1 MSSGTDRRTHPSTL
15 MVMATSAR
23 PDRNRRPW
31 RSTGSMI
38 VAGLL
43 ALAMIASLLLI
54 FSESVQ
60 LLRVAVVVALWAATV
75 GAIAMNKYRR
85 ESALDRAKADDLKTV
100 YELQLQREIAA
111 RREYELTVEEK
122 VRSDLKLDAG
132 EMAALRTELATLRR
146 TLEMLFDG
154 RLPDD
159 VVALEGQAE
168 KLRELSEAARVS
180 APRPSGPAFA
190 SPDDE
195 PVTAETE
202 SVEAAMRAAKA
213 SEKTPTKGDGAEPQT
228 EKQAK
233 VEAASGKTATGKTAT
248 GKTATGKGT
257 SEKAATGKVTAGK
270 ATAGPDVED
279 AEIEDAEVEEPKTEK
294 PETEKPKTPDPKTG
308 ATKAAGAEK
317 TADGKPEPQKP
328 GKHESGSDP
337 DPQTGADEAGAAS
350 QGDDPAEGAN
360 TTEKAAGAAET
371 AEGDDE
377 DDDESS
383 GRRSRRRRANGEGR
397 TVAEILASL
406 SAER

>member
-1 MSSGTDRRTHPSTL
+1 
-15 MVMATSAR
+15 
-23 PDRNRRPW
+23 
-31 RSTGSMI
+31 MI

-111 RREYELTVEEK
+111 RREYELSVEEK
-122 VRSDLKLDAG
+122 VRADLKLDAG

-213 SEKTPTKGDGAEPQT
+213 SEKTPGKGVVEEPRP

-233 VEAASGKTATGKTAT
+233 DKTAT
-248 GKTATGKGT
+248 GKTATGKGMA
-257 SEKAATGKVTAGK
+257 EKSTAGK
-270 ATAGPDVED
+270 ATAASATAGPDVED
-279 AEIEDAEVEEPKTEK
+279 AEIEDAEVENTKAVDPKAVD
-294 PETEKPKTPDPKTG
+294 PKAGDTKTGDPKTG

-317 TADGKPEPQKP
+317 TADGKSEPQKL

-337 DPQTGADEAGAAS
+337 DPQTDADEAGAES
-350 QGDDPAEGAN
+350 QGEDPAGGAN
-360 TTEKAAGAAET
+360 TAQKVAGSVETTEEN
-371 AEGDDE
+371 DE

-383 GRRSRRRRANGEGR
+383 GRRSRRRRAEGEGR

>member
-1 MSSGTDRRTHPSTL
+1 
-15 MVMATSAR
+15 
-23 PDRNRRPW
+23 
-31 RSTGSMI
+31 MI

-122 VRSDLKLDAG
+122 VRADLKLDAG

-233 VEAASGKTATGKTAT
+233 AEAATGKTATGKTATGKTAT

-279 AEIEDAEVEEPKTEK
+279 AEIEDAEVEDQKVGDTKTGDPKTE
-294 PETEKPKTPDPKTG
+294 DPKTG
-308 ATKAAGAEK
+308 DAKVASAEK
-317 TADGKPEPQKP
+317 AADGKPEPQKP

-337 DPQTGADEAGAAS
+337 DPQTDADGAGAKTK
-350 QGDDPAEGAN
+350 GDDPAEGKDTAA
-360 TTEKAAGAAET
+360 KADGAAET
-371 AEGDDE
+371 TQEDDE
-377 DDDESS
+377 DDHESS
-383 GRRSRRRRANGEGR
+383 GRRSRRRRADGEGR

>member
-1 MSSGTDRRTHPSTL
+1 
-15 MVMATSAR
+15 MATSAR

-213 SEKTPTKGDGAEPQT
+213 SEKTPTKGDGAEQRT

-233 VEAASGKTATGKTAT
+233 VEAATGKTATGKTAT

-383 GRRSRRRRANGEGR
+383 GRRSRRRRADGEGR

>member
-1 MSSGTDRRTHPSTL
+1 
-15 MVMATSAR
+15 
-23 PDRNRRPW
+23 
-31 RSTGSMI
+31 MI

-111 RREYELTVEEK
+111 RREYELSVEEK
-122 VRSDLKLDAG
+122 VRADLKLDAG

-202 SVEAAMRAAKA
+202 SVEAAMRAAKE
-213 SEKTPTKGDGAEPQT
+213 SEKAPGKGGIEEPRP

-233 VEAASGKTATGKTAT
+233 DKAAT

-257 SEKAATGKVTAGK
+257 AEKSTAGK
-270 ATAGPDVED
+270 ATAASATAGPDVQD
-279 AEIEDAEVEEPKTEK
+279 AEIEDAEVE
-294 PETEKPKTPDPKTG
+294 DPKTG
-308 ATKAAGAEK
+308 NANTGDTKTGDTKTGDAKVASAEK
-317 TADGKPEPQKP
+317 TAGGKSEPQKP
-328 GKHESGSDP
+328 GNHESDSDP
-337 DPQTGADEAGAAS
+337 VPQTDADEAGAKTK
-350 QGDDPAEGAN
+350 GDDPAEGKN
-360 TTEKAAGAAET
+360 TAAKADGAAET
-371 AEGDDE
+371 TEENDE

-383 GRRSRRRRANGEGR
+383 GRRSRRRRADGEGR

>member
-1 MSSGTDRRTHPSTL
+1 
-15 MVMATSAR
+15 
-23 PDRNRRPW
+23 
-31 RSTGSMI
+31 MI

-248 GKTATGKGT
+248 GKTATGKTATGKTATGKGT

-383 GRRSRRRRANGEGR
+383 GRRSRRRRADGEGR

>member
-1 MSSGTDRRTHPSTL
+1 
-15 MVMATSAR
+15 MATSAR

-111 RREYELTVEEK
+111 RREYELSVEEK
-122 VRSDLKLDAG
+122 VRADLKLDAG

-159 VVALEGQAE
+159 AVALEGQAE

-202 SVEAAMRAAKA
+202 SVEAAMRAAKE
-213 SEKTPTKGDGAEPQT
+213 SEKTPGKGGIEEPRP

-233 VEAASGKTATGKTAT
+233 DKAATGKPATGKTVT

-257 SEKAATGKVTAGK
+257 AEKSTAGK
-270 ATAGPDVED
+270 ATAASATAGPDVED
-279 AEIEDAEVEEPKTEK
+279 AEIEDAEVE
-294 PETEKPKTPDPKTG
+294 DPKTG
-308 ATKAAGAEK
+308 NAKTGDAKTGDAKVASAEK
-317 TADGKPEPQKP
+317 TAGGKSEPQKP
-328 GKHESGSDP
+328 GNHESDSDP
-337 DPQTGADEAGAAS
+337 VPQTDADEAGAKTK
-350 QGDDPAEGAN
+350 GDDPAEGKN
-360 TTEKAAGAAET
+360 TAAKADGAAET
-371 AEGDDE
+371 TEENDE

-383 GRRSRRRRANGEGR
+383 GRRSRRRRADGEGR

>member
-1 MSSGTDRRTHPSTL
+1 
-15 MVMATSAR
+15 
-23 PDRNRRPW
+23 
-31 RSTGSMI
+31 MI

-111 RREYELTVEEK
+111 RREYELSVEEK
-122 VRSDLKLDAG
+122 VRADLKLDAG

-213 SEKTPTKGDGAEPQT
+213 SEKTPGKGGVEEPRP

-233 VEAASGKTATGKTAT
+233 DKAAT
-248 GKTATGKGT
+248 GKTATGKGMA
-257 SEKAATGKVTAGK
+257 EKSTAGK
-270 ATAGPDVED
+270 ATAASATAGPDVED
-279 AEIEDAEVEEPKTEK
+279 AEIEDAEVENPKAGDT
-294 PETEKPKTPDPKTG
+294 KTGDPKTG

-317 TADGKPEPQKP
+317 TADGKSEPQKL

-337 DPQTGADEAGAAS
+337 DPQTDADEAGAES
-350 QGDDPAEGAN
+350 QGEDPAGGAN
-360 TTEKAAGAAET
+360 TAQKVAGSVETTEEN
-371 AEGDDE
+371 DE

-383 GRRSRRRRANGEGR
+383 GRRSRRRRAEGEGR

>member
-1 MSSGTDRRTHPSTL
+1 
-15 MVMATSAR
+15 
-23 PDRNRRPW
+23 
-31 RSTGSMI
+31 MI

-111 RREYELTVEEK
+111 RREYELSVEEK
-122 VRSDLKLDAG
+122 VRADLKLDAG

-202 SVEAAMRAAKA
+202 SVEAAMRAAK
-213 SEKTPTKGDGAEPQT
+213 TPGKGGVEEPRP

-233 VEAASGKTATGKTAT
+233 DKAATGKTA
-248 GKTATGKGT
+248 AGKGT
-257 SEKAATGKVTAGK
+257 AEKSTAGK
-270 ATAGPDVED
+270 ATAASAIAGPDVED
-279 AEIEDAEVEEPKTEK
+279 AEIEDAEVEDPKAVDPKAGDTKTGGPKTE
-294 PETEKPKTPDPKTG
+294 DPKTG
-308 ATKAAGAEK
+308 DAKVASAEK

-328 GKHESGSDP
+328 GKHESDSDP
-337 DPQTGADEAGAAS
+337 DPQTDADEAGAKTK
-350 QGDDPAEGAN
+350 GNDPAEGKN
-360 TTEKAAGAAET
+360 TAAKADGAAET
-371 AEGDDE
+371 TEEDDE
-377 DDDESS
+377 ESS
-383 GRRSRRRRANGEGR
+383 GRRSRRRRADGEGR

>member
-1 MSSGTDRRTHPSTL
+1 
-15 MVMATSAR
+15 MATSAR

-111 RREYELTVEEK
+111 RREYELSVEEK
-122 VRSDLKLDAG
+122 VRADLKLDAG

-213 SEKTPTKGDGAEPQT
+213 SEKTPGKGDVEEPRT

-233 VEAASGKTATGKTAT
+233 AEAVTGKTAT

-257 SEKAATGKVTAGK
+257 VEKAATEKVTAGK

-279 AEIEDAEVEEPKTEK
+279 AEIEDAEVEDPKAVD
-294 PETEKPKTPDPKTG
+294 PKAGDTKTGDPKTG
-308 ATKAAGAEK
+308 ATKTGDPKTGDAKVASAEK

-337 DPQTGADEAGAAS
+337 DPQTDADEAGAKS
-350 QGDDPAEGAN
+350 KGDDPAEGKDTAA
-360 TTEKAAGAAET
+360 KADAAAET
-371 AEGDDE
+371 TEEDDE

>member
-1 MSSGTDRRTHPSTL
+1 
-15 MVMATSAR
+15 
-23 PDRNRRPW
+23 
-31 RSTGSMI
+31 MI

-60 LLRVAVVVALWAATV
+60 LLRVGVVVALWAATV

-122 VRSDLKLDAG
+122 VRADLKLDAG

-168 KLRELSEAARVS
+168 KLRGLSEAARVS

-202 SVEAAMRAAKA
+202 SVEAAMRAAEA
-213 SEKTPTKGDGAEPQT
+213 SEKTSAKGDVEEPRA

-233 VEAASGKTATGKTAT
+233 VDSATGK
-248 GKTATGKGT
+248 
-257 SEKAATGKVTAGK
+257 SATGKVTVEKATAGK
-270 ATAGPDVED
+270 AAAGPDVED
-279 AEIEDAEVEEPKTEK
+279 AEIEDAEVEDQKVGDTKTGDPKTE
-294 PETEKPKTPDPKTG
+294 DPKTG
-308 ATKAAGAEK
+308 DAKVASAEK
-317 TADGKPEPQKP
+317 AADGKPEPQKP

-337 DPQTGADEAGAAS
+337 DPQTDADGAGAKTK
-350 QGDDPAEGAN
+350 GDDPAEGKDTAA
-360 TTEKAAGAAET
+360 KADGAAET
-371 AEGDDE
+371 TQEDDE
-377 DDDESS
+377 DDHESS
-383 GRRSRRRRANGEGR
+383 GRRSRRRRADGEGR

>member
-1 MSSGTDRRTHPSTL
+1 
-15 MVMATSAR
+15 MATSAR

-60 LLRVAVVVALWAATV
+60 LLRVGVVVALWAATV

-122 VRSDLKLDAG
+122 VRADLKLDAG

-168 KLRELSEAARVS
+168 KLRGLSEAARVS

-202 SVEAAMRAAKA
+202 SVEAAMRAAEA
-213 SEKTPTKGDGAEPQT
+213 SEKTSAKGDVEEPRA

-233 VEAASGKTATGKTAT
+233 VDSATGK
-248 GKTATGKGT
+248 
-257 SEKAATGKVTAGK
+257 SATGKVTVEKATAGK
-270 ATAGPDVED
+270 AAAGPDVED
-279 AEIEDAEVEEPKTEK
+279 AEIEDAEVEDQKVGDTKTGDPKTE
-294 PETEKPKTPDPKTG
+294 DPKTG
-308 ATKAAGAEK
+308 DAKVASAEK
-317 TADGKPEPQKP
+317 AADGKPEPQKP

-337 DPQTGADEAGAAS
+337 DPQTDADGAGAKTK
-350 QGDDPAEGAN
+350 GDDPAEGKDTAA
-360 TTEKAAGAAET
+360 KADGAAET
-371 AEGDDE
+371 TQEDDE
-377 DDDESS
+377 DDHESS
-383 GRRSRRRRANGEGR
+383 GRRSRRRRADGEGR

>member
-1 MSSGTDRRTHPSTL
+1 
-15 MVMATSAR
+15 
-23 PDRNRRPW
+23 
-31 RSTGSMI
+31 MI

-111 RREYELTVEEK
+111 RREYELSVEEK
-122 VRSDLKLDAG
+122 VRADLKLDAG

-213 SEKTPTKGDGAEPQT
+213 SEKTPGKGGVEEPRP

-233 VEAASGKTATGKTAT
+233 DKAATGKTAT

-257 SEKAATGKVTAGK
+257 AEKATAGK
-270 ATAGPDVED
+270 ATAASATAGPDVED
-279 AEIEDAEVEEPKTEK
+279 AEIEDADVE
-294 PETEKPKTPDPKTG
+294 DPKTG
-308 ATKAAGAEK
+308 DAKVASAEK

-337 DPQTGADEAGAAS
+337 DPQTDADEAVAKTK
-350 QGDDPAEGAN
+350 GDDPAEGKN
-360 TTEKAAGAAET
+360 TAAKADGAAET
-371 AEGDDE
+371 TEENDE
-377 DDDESS
+377 DDEESS
-383 GRRSRRRRANGEGR
+383 GRRSRRRRADGEGR

>member
-1 MSSGTDRRTHPSTL
+1 
-15 MVMATSAR
+15 
-23 PDRNRRPW
+23 
-31 RSTGSMI
+31 MI

-122 VRSDLKLDAG
+122 VRADLKLDAG

-168 KLRELSEAARVS
+168 KLRGLSEAARVS

-202 SVEAAMRAAKA
+202 SVEAAMRAAEA
-213 SEKTPTKGDGAEPQT
+213 SEKTSAKGDVEEPRA

-233 VEAASGKTATGKTAT
+233 TEAATGK
-248 GKTATGKGT
+248 
-257 SEKAATGKVTAGK
+257 SATGKVTAEKATAGK
-270 ATAGPDVED
+270 ATAEPDVED
-279 AEIEDAEVEEPKTEK
+279 AEIEDAEVEGTKA
-294 PETEKPKTPDPKTG
+294 EKPKTADLKTGDPKAG
-308 ATKAAGAEK
+308 DPKVAGAEK
-317 TADGKPEPQKP
+317 TAEGKPESQKP

-337 DPQTGADEAGAAS
+337 DPQTGADETGAES
-350 QGDDPAEGAN
+350 GGNDPSDGENGG
-360 TTEKAAGAAET
+360 EKTAGAAET
-371 AEGDDE
+371 VAEDDE
-377 DDDESS
+377 DDEESS
-383 GRRSRRRRANGEGR
+383 GRRSRRRRADGEGR

>member
-1 MSSGTDRRTHPSTL
+1 
-15 MVMATSAR
+15 MATSAR

-122 VRSDLKLDAG
+122 VRADLKLDAG

-168 KLRELSEAARVS
+168 KLRGLSEAARVS

-202 SVEAAMRAAKA
+202 SVEAAMRAAEA
-213 SEKTPTKGDGAEPQT
+213 SEKTSAKGDVEEPRA

-233 VEAASGKTATGKTAT
+233 VDSATGK
-248 GKTATGKGT
+248 
-257 SEKAATGKVTAGK
+257 SATGKVTVEKATAGK
-270 ATAGPDVED
+270 AAAGPDVED
-279 AEIEDAEVEEPKTEK
+279 AEIEDAEVEDQKVGDTKTGDPKTE
-294 PETEKPKTPDPKTG
+294 DPKTG
-308 ATKAAGAEK
+308 DSKTGDPKTGDAKVASAEK
-317 TADGKPEPQKP
+317 AADGKPEPQKP
-328 GKHESGSDP
+328 GKHEPGSDP
-337 DPQTGADEAGAAS
+337 DPQTDADGAGAKTK
-350 QGDDPAEGAN
+350 GDDPAEGKDTAA
-360 TTEKAAGAAET
+360 KADGAAET
-371 AEGDDE
+371 TQEDDE
-377 DDDESS
+377 DDHESS
-383 GRRSRRRRANGEGR
+383 GRRSRRRRGDGEGR

>member
-1 MSSGTDRRTHPSTL
+1 
-15 MVMATSAR
+15 
-23 PDRNRRPW
+23 
-31 RSTGSMI
+31 MI

-213 SEKTPTKGDGAEPQT
+213 SEKTPTKGDGAEQRT

-233 VEAASGKTATGKTAT
+233 VEAATGKTATGKTAT

-383 GRRSRRRRANGEGR
+383 GRRSRRRRADGEGR

>member
-1 MSSGTDRRTHPSTL
+1 
-15 MVMATSAR
+15 MATSAR

-122 VRSDLKLDAG
+122 VRADLKLDAG

-168 KLRELSEAARVS
+168 KLRGLSEAARVS

-202 SVEAAMRAAKA
+202 SVEAAMRAAEA
-213 SEKTPTKGDGAEPQT
+213 SEKTSAKGDVEEPRA

-233 VEAASGKTATGKTAT
+233 VDSATGK
-248 GKTATGKGT
+248 
-257 SEKAATGKVTAGK
+257 SATGKVTVEKATAGK
-270 ATAGPDVED
+270 AAVGPDVED
-279 AEIEDAEVEEPKTEK
+279 AEIEDAEVEDQKVGHTKTGDPKTE
-294 PETEKPKTPDPKTG
+294 DPKTG
-308 ATKAAGAEK
+308 DAKVASAEK
-317 TADGKPEPQKP
+317 AADGKPEPQKP

-337 DPQTGADEAGAAS
+337 DPQTDADGAGAKTK
-350 QGDDPAEGAN
+350 GDDPAEGKDTAA
-360 TTEKAAGAAET
+360 KAAGAAET
-371 AEGDDE
+371 TQEDDE
-377 DDDESS
+377 DDHESS
-383 GRRSRRRRANGEGR
+383 GRRSRRRRADGEGR

>member
-1 MSSGTDRRTHPSTL
+1 
-15 MVMATSAR
+15 
-23 PDRNRRPW
+23 
-31 RSTGSMI
+31 MI

-43 ALAMIASLLLI
+43 ALAMIASLLLV

-60 LLRVAVVVALWAATV
+60 LLRVAVVVALWAATI

-122 VRSDLKLDAG
+122 VRADLKLDAG
-132 EMAALRTELATLRR
+132 EVAALRTELATLRR

-202 SVEAAMRAAKA
+202 SVEAGLRDAVKTSGKAPEKGDADEPAAGKQDDGSVSEKSA
-213 SEKTPTKGDGAEPQT
+213 SEKAGTEEQREQQRPAGRRKDTTAQKSTAQEDPAAQDDG
-228 EKQAK
+228 
-233 VEAASGKTATGKTAT
+233 
-248 GKTATGKGT
+248 
-257 SEKAATGKVTAGK
+257 
-270 ATAGPDVED
+270 
-279 AEIEDAEVEEPKTEK
+279 
-294 PETEKPKTPDPKTG
+294 
-308 ATKAAGAEK
+308 
-317 TADGKPEPQKP
+317 TAD
-328 GKHESGSDP
+328 
-337 DPQTGADEAGAAS
+337 TAD
-350 QGDDPAEGAN
+350 DD
-360 TTEKAAGAAET
+360 
-371 AEGDDE
+371 DDS
-377 DDDESS
+377 DDESS
-383 GRRSRRRRANGEGR
+383 GRRSRRRRGDGAHGEGR

-406 SAER
+406 SSER

>member
-1 MSSGTDRRTHPSTL
+1 

-122 VRSDLKLDAG
+122 VRADLKLDAG

-168 KLRELSEAARVS
+168 KLRGLSEAARVS

-202 SVEAAMRAAKA
+202 SVEAAMRAAEA
-213 SEKTPTKGDGAEPQT
+213 SEKTSAKGDVEEPRA

-233 VEAASGKTATGKTAT
+233 VDSATGK
-248 GKTATGKGT
+248 
-257 SEKAATGKVTAGK
+257 SATGKVTVEKATAGK
-270 ATAGPDVED
+270 AAAGPDVED
-279 AEIEDAEVEEPKTEK
+279 AEIEDAEVEDQKVGDTKTG
-294 PETEKPKTPDPKTG
+294 DPKTG
-308 ATKAAGAEK
+308 DAKVASAEK
-317 TADGKPEPQKP
+317 AADGKAEPQKP
-328 GKHESGSDP
+328 GKHEPGSDP
-337 DPQTGADEAGAAS
+337 DPQTDADGAGAKTK
-350 QGDDPAEGAN
+350 GDDPAERKDTAA
-360 TTEKAAGAAET
+360 KADGAAET
-371 AEGDDE
+371 TQKDDE
-377 DDDESS
+377 DDHESS
-383 GRRSRRRRANGEGR
+383 GRRSRRRRADGEGR

>member
-1 MSSGTDRRTHPSTL
+1 
-15 MVMATSAR
+15 MATSAR

-122 VRSDLKLDAG
+122 VRADLKLDAG

-168 KLRELSEAARVS
+168 KLRGLSEAARVS

-202 SVEAAMRAAKA
+202 SVEAAMRAAEA
-213 SEKTPTKGDGAEPQT
+213 SEKTSAKGDVEEPRA

-233 VEAASGKTATGKTAT
+233 TEAATGK
-248 GKTATGKGT
+248 
-257 SEKAATGKVTAGK
+257 SATGKVTAEKATAGK
-270 ATAGPDVED
+270 ATAEPDVED
-279 AEIEDAEVEEPKTEK
+279 AEIEDAEVEGTKA
-294 PETEKPKTPDPKTG
+294 EKPKTADLKTGDPKAGDPKTG
-308 ATKAAGAEK
+308 DPKTGDPKVAGAEK
-317 TADGKPEPQKP
+317 TAEGKPESQKP

-337 DPQTGADEAGAAS
+337 DPQTGADETGAES
-350 QGDDPAEGAN
+350 GGNDPSDGENGG
-360 TTEKAAGAAET
+360 EKTAGAAET
-371 AEGDDE
+371 VAEDDE
-377 DDDESS
+377 DDEESS
-383 GRRSRRRRANGEGR
+383 GRRSRRRRADGEGR

>member
-1 MSSGTDRRTHPSTL
+1 
-15 MVMATSAR
+15 
-23 PDRNRRPW
+23 
-31 RSTGSMI
+31 MI

-111 RREYELTVEEK
+111 RREYELSVEEK
-122 VRSDLKLDAG
+122 VRADLKLDAG

-159 VVALEGQAE
+159 VVALEGRAE

-213 SEKTPTKGDGAEPQT
+213 SEKTPGKGDVEEPRT

-233 VEAASGKTATGKTAT
+233 AEAMTGKTAT

-257 SEKAATGKVTAGK
+257 VEKAATEKVTAGK

-279 AEIEDAEVEEPKTEK
+279 AEVEDPKAVDPKAGDTKTGDPKTG
-294 PETEKPKTPDPKTG
+294 DPKTG
-308 ATKAAGAEK
+308 ATKTGDPKTGDAKVASAEK

-337 DPQTGADEAGAAS
+337 DPQTDADEAGAKS
-350 QGDDPAEGAN
+350 KGDDPAEGKDTAA
-360 TTEKAAGAAET
+360 KADGAAET
-371 AEGDDE
+371 TEEDDE

>member
-1 MSSGTDRRTHPSTL
+1 
-15 MVMATSAR
+15 
-23 PDRNRRPW
+23 
-31 RSTGSMI
+31 MI

-111 RREYELTVEEK
+111 RREYELSVEEK
-122 VRSDLKLDAG
+122 VRADLKLDAG

-213 SEKTPTKGDGAEPQT
+213 SEKTPGKGDVEEPRT

-233 VEAASGKTATGKTAT
+233 AEAVTGKTAT

-257 SEKAATGKVTAGK
+257 VEKAATEKVTAGK

-279 AEIEDAEVEEPKTEK
+279 AEIEDAEVEDPKAVD
-294 PETEKPKTPDPKTG
+294 PKAGDTKTGDPKTG
-308 ATKAAGAEK
+308 ATKTGDPKTGDAKVASAEK

-337 DPQTGADEAGAAS
+337 DPQTDADEAGAKS
-350 QGDDPAEGAN
+350 KGDDPAEGKDTAA
-360 TTEKAAGAAET
+360 KADGAAET
-371 AEGDDE
+371 TEEDDE

>member
-1 MSSGTDRRTHPSTL
+1 
-15 MVMATSAR
+15 MATSAR

-248 GKTATGKGT
+248 GKTATGKTATGKTATGKGT

-337 DPQTGADEAGAAS
+337 DPQTGADEAGAKS
-350 QGDDPAEGAN
+350 KGDDPAEGKDTAA
-360 TTEKAAGAAET
+360 KADGAAET
-371 AEGDDE
+371 TEEDDE

>member
-1 MSSGTDRRTHPSTL
+1 
-15 MVMATSAR
+15 MATSAR

-111 RREYELTVEEK
+111 RREYELSVEEK
-122 VRSDLKLDAG
+122 VRADLKLDAG

-233 VEAASGKTATGKTAT
+233 VEAASGKTATGKTATGKTATGKTAT

-383 GRRSRRRRANGEGR
+383 GRRSRRRRADGEGR

>member
-1 MSSGTDRRTHPSTL
+1 VSSGSDRWTHPSTL

-111 RREYELTVEEK
+111 RREYELSVEEK
-122 VRSDLKLDAG
+122 VRADLKLDAG

-213 SEKTPTKGDGAEPQT
+213 PEKTPGKGGVEEPRP

-233 VEAASGKTATGKTAT
+233 DKA
-248 GKTATGKGT
+248 ATGKGT
-257 SEKAATGKVTAGK
+257 AEKATAGK
-270 ATAGPDVED
+270 ATAASATAGPDVED
-279 AEIEDAEVEEPKTEK
+279 AEIEDADVE
-294 PETEKPKTPDPKTG
+294 DPKTG
-308 ATKAAGAEK
+308 DAKVASAEK

-337 DPQTGADEAGAAS
+337 DPQTDADEAVAKTK
-350 QGDDPAEGAN
+350 GDDPTEGKN
-360 TTEKAAGAAET
+360 TAAKADGAAET
-371 AEGDDE
+371 TEEDDK

-383 GRRSRRRRANGEGR
+383 GRRSRRRRADGEGR

>member
-1 MSSGTDRRTHPSTL
+1 
-15 MVMATSAR
+15 
-23 PDRNRRPW
+23 
-31 RSTGSMI
+31 MI

-122 VRSDLKLDAG
+122 VRADLKLDAG

-168 KLRELSEAARVS
+168 KLRGLSEAARVS

-202 SVEAAMRAAKA
+202 SVEAAMRAAEA
-213 SEKTPTKGDGAEPQT
+213 SEKTSAKGDVEEPRA

-233 VEAASGKTATGKTAT
+233 TEAATGK
-248 GKTATGKGT
+248 
-257 SEKAATGKVTAGK
+257 SATGKVTAEKATAGK
-270 ATAGPDVED
+270 ATAEPDVED
-279 AEIEDAEVEEPKTEK
+279 AEIEDAEVEGTKA
-294 PETEKPKTPDPKTG
+294 EKPKTADLKTGDPKV
-308 ATKAAGAEK
+308 AGAEK
-317 TADGKPEPQKP
+317 TAEGKPESQKP

-337 DPQTGADEAGAAS
+337 DPQTGADETGAES
-350 QGDDPAEGAN
+350 GGNDPSDGENGG
-360 TTEKAAGAAET
+360 EKTAGAAET
-371 AEGDDE
+371 VAEDDE
-377 DDDESS
+377 DDEESS
-383 GRRSRRRRANGEGR
+383 GRRSRRRRADGEGR

>member
-1 MSSGTDRRTHPSTL
+1 
-15 MVMATSAR
+15 MATSAR

-122 VRSDLKLDAG
+122 VRADLKLDAG

-168 KLRELSEAARVS
+168 KLRGLSEAARVS

-202 SVEAAMRAAKA
+202 SVEAAMRAAEA
-213 SEKTPTKGDGAEPQT
+213 SEKTSAKGDVEEPRA

-233 VEAASGKTATGKTAT
+233 VDSATGK
-248 GKTATGKGT
+248 
-257 SEKAATGKVTAGK
+257 SATGKVTVEKAAAGK
-270 ATAGPDVED
+270 AAAGPDVED
-279 AEIEDAEVEEPKTEK
+279 AEIEDAEVEDQKVGDTKTG
-294 PETEKPKTPDPKTG
+294 DPKTG
-308 ATKAAGAEK
+308 DAKVASAEK
-317 TADGKPEPQKP
+317 AADGKAEPQKP
-328 GKHESGSDP
+328 GKHEPGSDP
-337 DPQTGADEAGAAS
+337 DPQTDADGAGAKTK
-350 QGDDPAEGAN
+350 GDDPAEGKDTAA
-360 TTEKAAGAAET
+360 KADGAAET
-371 AEGDDE
+371 TQKDDE
-377 DDDESS
+377 DDHESS
-383 GRRSRRRRANGEGR
+383 GRRSRRRRADGEGR